1 MRSRHTVAAERKIYG
16 AERKI
21 YGVDRSAEVNLVNS
35 DGQL

>member
-1 MRSRHTVAAERKIYG
+1 MRSRHIVAAERKIYG